1 MMGSINLML
10 KRGNAYEDLI
20 DAKLESLDLWI
31 QRIEKSN
38 KPLYIPPF
46 LYDKIKGY
54 VKDALL
60 FDFNMIIEEFNFYQK
75 LSSKMQSQII
85 DLVFVDFQKRF
96 RHFFD
101 LCEKGFLNEL
111 IINMYARNYPSG

>member
-1 MMGSINLML
+1 MGSINLML

-38 KPLYIPPF
+38 KPLFIPPF

-75 LSSKMQSQII
+75 LSSKMQS
-85 DLVFVDFQKRF
+85 
-96 RHFFD
+96 
-101 LCEKGFLNEL
+101 
-111 IINMYARNYPSG
+111 